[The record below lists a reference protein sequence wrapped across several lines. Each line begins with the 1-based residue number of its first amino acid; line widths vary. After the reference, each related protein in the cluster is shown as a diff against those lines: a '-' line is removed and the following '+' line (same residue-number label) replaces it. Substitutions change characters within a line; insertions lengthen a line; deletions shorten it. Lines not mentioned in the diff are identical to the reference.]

1 MKTKPEIIEEMPF
14 ADYRAAPGL
23 SQSELKCLLDGPGHM
38 LASRFGSPPTESMKT
53 GTMAHDWLLEGKWP
67 DVAFKPDGMNFAT
80 KEGRAWKAEQEAAGR
95 EIYPPDVADF
105 LTVLP
110 ERIHEHPMAKQ
121 LFNAKGRREVSVFA
135 TDPDTKIRLK
145 CRVDLLPDM
154 GNTIADLKKTFKGG
168 AGRKEFAKAVLDYG
182 YHIQAAYYLHVL
194 RLAGIERDVF
204 AFVCCE
210 ESEPWP
216 VEVWPLEADIIALG
230 HATAR
235 KLLSEYADLQEG
247 KGWARALELPG
258 WVRAKMEGEL

>member
-1 MKTKPEIIEEMPF
+1 MKQKPEIIENMPF

-38 LASRFGSPPTESMKT
+38 LASRFGSPPTESMKI
-53 GTMAHDWLLEGKWP
+53 GTMAHDWLLERKWP
-67 DVAFKPDGMNFAT
+67 NAAFKPPGMNLAT
-80 KEGRAWKAEQEAAGR
+80 KEGKIWKAEQIAADR
-95 EIYPPDVADF
+95 EIYPPEVGDF

-110 ERIHEHPMAKQ
+110 DRIQQHPMAKQ
-121 LFNAKGRREVSVFA
+121 LFDAKGRREVSVFA
-135 TDPDTKIRLK
+135 TDPDSGIRLK
-145 CRVDLLPDM
+145 CRVDLLPDR
-154 GNTIADLKKTFKGG
+154 GNTVADVKKTCKGG
-168 AGRKEFAKAVLDYG
+168 ASRGEFAKAVMHYG
-182 YHIQAAYYLHVL
+182 YHIQAGHYLHVL

-235 KLLSEYADLQEG
+235 KLLGEYADLQEG
-247 KGWARALELPG
+247 KGWAKPLELPG
-258 WVRAKMEGEL
+258 WIRAKMEGEL